1 MLLTKEKIIDV
12 LKKIKYP
19 GFSRDILNR
28 IGEPYI
34 KSLVKNNYNKAGLGL
49 GIFIG
54 KTLLEK
60 NKAKLLFRNSE
71 TRGGAEIKI
80 EWLNKNLIEI

>member
-1 MLLTKEKIIDV
+1 M
-12 LKKIKYP
+12 
-19 GFSRDILNR
+19 
-28 IGEPYI
+28 
-34 KSLVKNNYNKAGLGL
+34 KSKDDMKSGLGL

-60 NKAKLLFRNSE
+60 NNAKLLFRNSE

-80 EWLNKNLIEI
+80 EWSNKNLLNI

>member
-1 MLLTKEKIIDV
+1 MMVLDFLKIWEFRWNIYITKTGSSLRSSD
-12 LKKIKYP
+12 
-19 GFSRDILNR
+19 NT
-28 IGEPYI
+28 
-34 KSLVKNNYNKAGLGL
+34 KSGLGL

-60 NKAKLLFRNSE
+60 NYGKVLFRNSE

-80 EWLNKNLIEI
+80 EWLNKNLSKI